1 MSTTPTEFL
10 AARLARPPRHLIKLH
25 GSFECPETIVLTR
38 DDYAR
43 SRLERAEM
51 FKHLAAEGRFTTF
64 LFVGFSLADPNFN
77 LIRDEARMVMGDHL
91 PSSYLVQHGSI
102 R

>member
-1 MSTTPTEFL
+1 VVPVVS
-10 AARLARPPRHLIKLH
+10 K
-25 GSFECPETIVLTR
+25 SFGN
-38 DDYAR
+38 DYAR

-51 FKHLAAEGRFTTF
+51 FKHLAAEARFTTF

-77 LIRDEARMVMGDHL
+77 LIRRVLGDHL
-91 PSSYLVQHGSI
+91 PAATSYSNGST